1 MWWEWLEVRN
11 GNEEAVWSVY
21 RKVVNIFP
29 RKGRNR
35 ILHLTQQIGNSQKF
49 ISSHWPKTFHDYPYY
64 GTLKLHTKNECVARW
79 SNFNNSSISFIN
91 VVRTPNFLFQSNKVF
106 GEDGTNSHAV
116 PKLSWLRMAMGV
128 NVRDWGG
135 GGEWKCLK
143 CLCLTMRM
151 MEIENVVCRYLLDKW
166 STICEMCWVFGIE
179 IVKTS

>member
-106 GEDGTNSHAV
+106 GEDGTNSHTV

-128 NVRDWGG
+128 NVRDWGWVEESESAWNVCVWRC
-135 GGEWKCLK
+135 EWWKLKMLCAGTYLINGRRYVKC
-143 CLCLTMRM
+143 
-151 MEIENVVCRYLLDKW
+151 VGYL
-166 STICEMCWVFGIE
+166 E
-179 IVKTS
+179 